1 MNSIWNMPK
10 HEASMRASL
19 ERDAV
24 HGFIE
29 PLVQGVKT
37 DAFAFRE
44 VPKQRRVNSLASGL
58 RHMQEHETLLIGT
71 SLGT

>member
-1 MNSIWNMPK
+1 MNSIWDMPK

-44 VPKQRRVNSLASGL
+44 VPKQ
-58 RHMQEHETLLIGT
+58 
-71 SLGT
+71 